1 MKHEDKI
8 KISREV
14 IDILFELPHQFAK
27 GYLISMLAQAP
38 DKFLQQHHS
47 HVRSYYVDQIWA
59 QNWKALPASAAIFCL
74 TVIMVAVLMVSVYS

>member
-14 IDILFELPHQFAK
+14 IDILFDLPEQFAK

-38 DKFLQQHHS
+38 DKFLQQHHN
-47 HVRSYYVDQIWA
+47 HVRSYYVDQI
-59 QNWKALPASAAIFCL
+59 
-74 TVIMVAVLMVSVYS
+74 

>member
-38 DKFLQQHHS
+38 DKFLQQHHN
-47 HVRSYYVDQIWA
+47 HVRSYYVDQI
-59 QNWKALPASAAIFCL
+59 
-74 TVIMVAVLMVSVYS
+74 